1 MIHRGGDVP
10 ENASGRW
17 YPSSV
22 MVLKNEIYTTPLYSQ
37 AEAAWIVGVP
47 ANTFR
52 NWAHGYAYK
61 TIDEKIVSK
70 EPLIT
75 LAPKHNQMR
84 VPFLGLAEAYVLD
97 ALRLAGIP
105 MVRIRPAVESLKRGM
120 GLQYA
125 LLSERLMTD
134 GVEVLYD
141 FIGDEAEAA
150 QGKVGLAV
158 VRGDKQLIF
167 REAIEQYLQSVTY
180 ESGFM
185 TALRPQRF
193 GEGILSIDPRLNAG
207 QLSFANSG
215 VRLEDVLRRVRAGE
229 PVVEVA
235 EDFDL
240 PRNVVASVL
249 ERA

>member
-1 MIHRGGDVP
+1 
-10 ENASGRW
+10 
-17 YPSSV
+17 

-125 LLSERLMTD
+125 LLSDRLMTD

-193 GEGILSIDPRLNAG
+193 GEGILSIDPKLNAG

-229 PVVEVA
+229 PVGDVA
-235 EDFDL
+235 QDFDL